1 MLSAFLDRVI
11 EPGHGFL
18 SPHRMSR
25 ALRMPLSELSRV
37 THLHRNTLARKPQS
51 DRVQARLGEIAR
63 IIALA
68 SDLIGDS
75 DRAIIWFRHQ
85 PLAGFDRKTAEELVT
100 EGHSQAV
107 LKHLEM
113 LEEGGYA

>member
-1 MLSAFLDRVI
+1 MLSAFLDQII

-75 DRAIIWFRHQ
+75 DRAIVWFRHQ

-113 LEEGGYA
+113 LGEGGYA